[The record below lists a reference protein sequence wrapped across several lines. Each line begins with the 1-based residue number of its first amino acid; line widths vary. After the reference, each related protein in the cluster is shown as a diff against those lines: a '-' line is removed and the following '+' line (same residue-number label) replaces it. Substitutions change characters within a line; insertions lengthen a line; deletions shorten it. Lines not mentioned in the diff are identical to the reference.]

1 MWEHGMPGS
10 AWSMAA
16 DLLRWEELR
25 AQGDIA
31 EHQAVDDREFITS
44 RTPRGGWLRRRF
56 ENFGLTG
63 SALRGS

>member
-25 AQGDIA
+25 AEGDVA
-31 EHQAVDDREFITS
+31 EHGTADDREFVSS
-44 RTPRGGWLRRRF
+44 RTPRSNWWRRRF
-56 ENFGLTG
+56 ETFGLTG
-63 SALRGS
+63 SVLRGS